1 MADFATVED
10 YQLVASKRGIT
21 LPENETEQQIQ
32 LDEALLFID
41 SLEPRLRGTRAT
53 RDQEHAYPRSEL
65 VINGFTYDSDEIP
78 YLVIRAQIELALE
91 INSGI
96 DLYAQHDGLPVT
108 KERVEGAVEVQYAA
122 PSKTEQ
128 MERDSVAMRLIKQLM
143 RPVSRSIP
151 IVRV

>member
-41 SLEPRLRGTRAT
+41 SLESRLRGARAT

-65 VINGFTYDSDEIP
+65 VINGFSYDNDEIP

-96 DLYAQHDGLPVT
+96 DLYAQYDGLPVT

-128 MERDSVAMRLIKQLM
+128 KERDSVAMRLIKQLM